1 MPPSFR
7 YFILPSPALT
17 VLNKESSGRTAPDMF
32 IIPLLSLFALAGQA
46 YTLTIDVGGSV
57 GNISAADFLDVP
69 DTYLLAAC
77 QGPCINATTLIENCG
92 TDDVCLCG
100 PLTVTTI
107 TACQQCMFDDL
118 IERFAE
124 STDPRAGSA
133 SALTAYGTACSSS
146 VNVTIPSQLI
156 TLQLPSNWDGPYLVV
171 LSPPATA
178 VVVAAGALLGG
189 SALLLLSN
197 M

>member
-1 MPPSFR
+1 
-7 YFILPSPALT
+7 
-17 VLNKESSGRTAPDMF
+17 MF
-32 IIPLLSLFALAGQA
+32 IITLLSLFALAGQA
-46 YTLTIDVGGSV
+46 YALTIDVGGSV
-57 GNISAADFLDVP
+57 GNVSAADFLDVL
-69 DTYLLAAC
+69 DTDLLVVC
-77 QGPCINATTLIENCG
+77 QDPCRNATILIQNCG
-92 TDDVCLCG
+92 TDDLCLCG

-118 IERFAE
+118 IDRFAE

-146 VNVTIPSQLI
+146 VNVTIPSQMI
-156 TLQLPSNWDGPYLVV
+156 TLQVPSNWDGPYLVV
-171 LSPPATA
+171 LSLPATA
-178 VVVAAGALLGG
+178 VVVAAGVLLGG